1 MTTIELEVLKK
12 RASQMTTKELDDWKF
27 QIAMSDR
34 WDNDDYEITHIIREE
49 KKKRALN

>member
-1 MTTIELEVLKK
+1 MT
-12 RASQMTTKELDDWKF
+12 RKELDDWEF

-49 KKKRALN
+49 KRRRSND